1 MTALAIIIAVVSLW
15 TLALWYVPVLLGYHS
30 PYDVLFFVVWLVLV
44 AFLVVLWFVKKN
56 AAERSMRTAYL
67 DFRRNMG
74 FSQMGGAFQ
83 FASREDLM
91 EQLVAQFT
99 AKVPALAKA
108 PELPEGFHPTAV
120 VNTYKFLSRTGPQ
133 PQGFLVEQWQGDVQ
147 ETLSDG
153 TVRTHLFNSEMQLE
167 SVLDA
172 L

>member
-1 MTALAIIIAVVSLW
+1 MTALAIIIAAISLG
-15 TLALWYVPVLLGYHS
+15 TLALWYVPVLMGYHS
-30 PYDVLFFVVWLVLV
+30 PYDGLFFVVWLVLV
-44 AFLVVLWFVKKN
+44 AFLVVLWFIKKN
-56 AAERSMRTAYL
+56 STERAMRTAYL
-67 DFRRNMG
+67 DFRRNLG

-99 AKVPALAKA
+99 AKIPAMAKMPA
-108 PELPEGFHPTAV
+108 PPEGFHPTAV

-147 ETLSDG
+147 EVLADG
-153 TVRTHLFNSEMQLE
+153 SNRTHLFNSEMQLE
-167 SVLDA
+167 SILDA